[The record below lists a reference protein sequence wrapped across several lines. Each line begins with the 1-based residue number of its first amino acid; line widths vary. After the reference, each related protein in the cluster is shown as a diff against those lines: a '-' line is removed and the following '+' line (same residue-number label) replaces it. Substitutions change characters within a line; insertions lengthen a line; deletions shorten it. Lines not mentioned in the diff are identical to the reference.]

1 MRRGASALIAL
12 AILLIAKA
20 VVAYNDP
27 PYYLFPY
34 VPDETDKTPLY
45 YTKVCPVGK
54 TEEKDAE
61 YVVIGVKRVSGVKRV
76 RDKRYSH

>member
-34 VPDETDKTPLY
+34 VPDTTDNPPLY
-45 YTKVCPVGK
+45 YTMVCPLVG
-54 TEEKDAE
+54 TARH
-61 YVVIGVKRVSGVKRV
+61 GG
-76 RDKRYSH
+76 